1 VIFTLLAL
9 AAIAWSASLVLSSF
23 LPRYFT
29 RRPLWILG
37 AIVLLLGAIST
48 VSDYRTMALRRR
60 APDSGVSIAVH
71 DMGRWL
77 QLGYVRGKTSF
88 ITANELH
95 VPAGAIVAIDW
106 QGPVLAG
113 WSAHDF
119 FPLNNGRWSFI
130 ARDSGIDEAWL
141 IRLWPAPGC
150 RRLVIVSD
158 SPPEFERWFANEA
171 KPARASAPSFFASC
185 GCAYCH
191 VIRGVAERPW
201 KLAPDLTHFASRR
214 TIAETSLPNRRGFL
228 AGWVIDSASLEPGS
242 EMPRNR
248 LAPAVLHK
256 MLGYL
261 ESLR

>member
-1 VIFTLLAL
+1 MIFTLLAV
-9 AAIAWSASLVLSSF
+9 AAIAWSASLVLCSF

-37 AIVLLLGAIST
+37 AIVLLLGAISIL
-48 VSDYRTMALRRR
+48 SDYRTIVLRRR
-60 APDSGVSIAVH
+60 APDSGVSIAVL
-71 DMGRWL
+71 DTGRWL
-77 QLGYVRGKTSF
+77 RLGYVRCRTSF

-95 VPAGAIVAIDW
+95 VPAGSIVAIDW

-119 FPLNNGRWSFI
+119 FPLNNGRWPFV
-130 ARDSGIDEAWL
+130 ARDPGVDEAWL
-141 IRLWPAPGC
+141 IRLWPAPRF
-150 RRLVIVSD
+150 RRVMIVAD
-158 SPPEFERWFANEA
+158 SPREFERWFANEA
-171 KPARASAPSFFASC
+171 KPATASASSFFASC

-191 VIRGVAERPW
+191 VIRGVAEQPW
-201 KLAPDLTHFASRR
+201 KVAPDLTHFASRR

-228 AGWVIDSASLEPGS
+228 AGWVIDSASLQPGS
-242 EMPRNR
+242 GMPRNR